1 MKYSRNEN
9 IYIKRKFNT
18 LIRNTKLDVLII
30 LLIAIVVFNCSNKF
44 IILIIEMLEMF
55 KYEFHKNEES
65 YSIGKYSSIFSIRA
79 KEANSFASGI
89 NSIL

>member
-1 MKYSRNEN
+1 MKYSRNKN

-18 LIRNTKLDVLII
+18 LIRNTKLDVLIT
-30 LLIAIVVFNCSNKF
+30 LLIAIVVFNCSNKL

-55 KYEFHKNEES
+55 KYEFHENEEN

-79 KEANSFASGI
+79 KEEM
-89 NSIL
+89 